1 MVAKNKFFVSEFDIV
16 WKGKVVA
23 RLRYTTP
30 SDSEKNQRVGV
41 GEQKGSK
48 TVVSSSL
55 AALGGK
61 ETSSG
66 NATLSQIGS
75 ASLTHTALLPLST
88 TTKNVL
94 AMKLQ
99 FLRNAG
105 DLPIYAVLI
114 TVMAT
119 LVKNAYY
126 PANTRIQPF
135 DVSTP
140 GFNAQ
145 LAISVSTGP
154 DSHQPPFF
162 LREHL
167 NHAIQQLPEF
177 MFEERKF
184 KEIAF
189 TVMLDNKE

>member
-1 MVAKNKFFVSEFDIV
+1 MVAKNKFFVSEFDMV

-30 SDSEKNQRVGV
+30 PDGGIKQRVGV

-55 AALGGK
+55 AALGDK
-61 ETSSG
+61 ETSSV
-66 NATLSQIGS
+66 NATLSQIES
-75 ASLTHTALLPLST
+75 ANLTHTALLPLST
-88 TTKNVL
+88 TTNNVL
-94 AMKLQ
+94 GMKLQ
-99 FLRNAG
+99 FLRNG
-105 DLPIYAVLI
+105 RDLPIYAVLI

-126 PANTRIQPF
+126 PANTRIRPF
-135 DVSTP
+135 DASTP
-140 GFNAQ
+140 GFDAQ
-145 LAISVSTGP
+145 LAVSVSTGP
-154 DSHQPPFF
+154 DSHHAPFF
-162 LREHL
+162 EREHL

-177 MFEERKF
+177 MLEERKF